1 MKNQKGFIQ
10 IPLLIAI
17 IISAVV
23 LVVTLY
29 AVQSNKERSIE
40 RRQDKRVADTELSA
54 ADVAREWKD
63 RVAEVVCVW
72 TYEDRTGR
80 VLNQKLKGS
89 AILVNMSVYGGV
101 TAVTNK
107 HVIIDD
113 RGNQAKFCVVG
124 VYGKGSRTAFNV
136 TNTFHPGPDEDYGF
150 ISLRATTSVEFDGV
164 LQLVSST
171 DEGFFDNVTS
181 DRLRVCTNEPDLGDK
196 VLILGYP
203 TIGTN
208 LGITATEGIVSGIEE
223 DHYVTSAKIDY
234 GNSGGAAI
242 LLKDNCYLGIPT
254 YAINV
259 GGFESLGRIL
269 KGTLIFTN

>member
-1 MKNQKGFIQ
+1 MKNNKGFIHLQ
-10 IPLLIAI
+10 LLIAI
-17 IISAVV
+17 IISVVV

-29 AVQSNKERSIE
+29 VVQSKKELSIE
-40 RRQDKRVADTELSA
+40 RRQDKRVTDTELST
-54 ADVAREWKD
+54 ADIAREWKD

-80 VLNQKLKGS
+80 VLNQELKGS
-89 AILVNMSVYGGV
+89 AILVNMSMYGGV

-107 HVIIDD
+107 HVVIDD
-113 RGNQAKFCVVG
+113 RGNRAKFCVIG

-136 TNTFHPGPDEDYGF
+136 TNAFHLGLDEDYAF
-150 ISLRATTSVEFDGV
+150 ISLKAITSVEVDGV
-164 LQLVSST
+164 PQLVPST

-181 DRLRVCTNEPDLGDK
+181 DRLRICTNEPDLGDK

-223 DHYVTSAKIDY
+223 NHYVTSAKIDY

-254 YAINV
+254 YAIKV

-269 KGTLIFTN
+269 RGTLIFTN